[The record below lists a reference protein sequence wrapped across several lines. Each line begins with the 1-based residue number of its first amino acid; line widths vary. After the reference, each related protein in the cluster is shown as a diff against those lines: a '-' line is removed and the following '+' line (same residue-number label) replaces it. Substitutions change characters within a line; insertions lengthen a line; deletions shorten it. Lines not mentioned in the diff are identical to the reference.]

1 MKKTLPLG
9 LLALVTIVTLT
20 GWKGGCGRPDHRDPA
35 QVAAFVTDRLD
46 DVLDDVDA
54 TPDQRTR
61 IQAIKDR
68 VLASAQKLRGTRQA
82 THEALL
88 AEWKAEKVDR
98 AKVHALIDAR
108 AEEMKAM
115 AHEAADAAI
124 EAHDALTPEQREKL
138 ARKAERMHGMHH

>member
-1 MKKTLPLG
+1 MKKLLTLG
-9 LLALVTIVTLT
+9 ALALVATVTLT

-35 QVAAFVTDRLD
+35 AVAAFVTDRLD
-46 DVLDDVDA
+46 DLLDDVDA

-68 VLASAQKLRGTRQA
+68 VLASAGRLQGTRQA
-82 THEALL
+82 TREALL
-88 AEWKAEKVDR
+88 AEWKAEQVDR
-98 AKVHALIDAR
+98 AKVHALIDQR

-124 EAHDALTPEQREKL
+124 EAHDLLTPAQREKL
-138 ARKAERMHGMHH
+138 AKKAERLHGRR